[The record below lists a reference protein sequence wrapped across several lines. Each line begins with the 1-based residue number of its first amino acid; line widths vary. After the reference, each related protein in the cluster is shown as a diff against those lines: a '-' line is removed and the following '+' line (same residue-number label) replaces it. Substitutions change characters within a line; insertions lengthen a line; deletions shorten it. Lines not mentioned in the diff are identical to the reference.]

1 MGYFNNYIVPTAF
14 TILLHVIVLVT
25 VLVGWQMSDTKRYR
39 VDTPRYVKASLVKL
53 EQKQQRKVV
62 KKQAVPK
69 PSNKTVSAPTSKPE
83 QKKVVQTRTT
93 PETSVQSTVG
103 AKSVVKAEPESE
115 PEPPKPDPEIERQR
129 QREEVRQQRRQQ
141 QQQELQ
147 RAMEEEEYMMQ
158 AEEDELVADSYAA
171 HIKRTVEGYWSRP
184 PSARKDMEVVL
195 SIRLVPSGD
204 VVGVEVTQSSG
215 NQAFD
220 RSAVLAVE
228 KAARFPELK
237 DMPSSVFD
245 AYFRHFTLVFKPE
258 DLLL

>member
-1 MGYFNNYIVPTAF
+1 MGYFSNYIVPTAF
-14 TILLHVIVLVT
+14 TIMLHIIVLVS

-39 VDTPRYVKASLVKL
+39 VDTPRYVKASLVTL

-62 KKQAVPK
+62 KKQAAPR
-69 PSNKTVSAPTSKPE
+69 PANKTVPAPISKPD
-83 QKKVVQTRTT
+83 QKKVVQSRSA
-93 PETSVQSTVG
+93 PE
-103 AKSVVKAEPESE
+103 VKAESKVVAIPDLNAE
-115 PEPPKPDPEIERQR
+115 PEPPKPDPEIERRR
-129 QREEVRQQRRQQ
+129 QREQQRQQRQQQRVQ

-158 AEEDELVADSYAA
+158 AEEDEIAADSYAA

-184 PSARKDMEVVL
+184 PSARKNMEVVL
-195 SIRLVPSGD
+195 SIRLVPTGD
-204 VVGVEVTQSSG
+204 IVGVEVTQSSG

-228 KAARFPELK
+228 KADRFPELK
-237 DMPSSVFD
+237 DMPSSVFE

>member
-1 MGYFNNYIVPTAF
+1 M
-14 TILLHVIVLVT
+14 LHVIVLVT

-83 QKKVVQTRTT
+83 QKKVVQTRTA
-93 PETSVQSTVG
+93 PETSVQSAVG
-103 AKSVVKAEPESE
+103 ANPVVKAESEFEFEPE

>member
-1 MGYFNNYIVPTAF
+1 MGYLNNYIVPTAF
-14 TILLHVIVLVT
+14 TIMLHIIVLVT

-39 VDTPRYVKASLVKL
+39 VDTPRYVKASLVTL

-62 KKQAVPK
+62 KKQAAPK
-69 PSNKTVSAPTSKPE
+69 PANKTVPAPTSKPD
-83 QKKVVQTRTT
+83 QKKL
-93 PETSVQSTVG
+93 VQSRS
-103 AKSVVKAEPESE
+103 APEVKAASKVVAVPEVKAE
-115 PEPPKPDPEIERQR
+115 PEPPKPDPEIEL
-129 QREEVRQQRRQQ
+129 RQQREQQRQQQRVQ

-158 AEEDELVADSYAA
+158 AEEDEIAADSYAA

-184 PSARKDMEVVL
+184 PSARKNMEVVL
-195 SIRLVPSGD
+195 SIRLVPTGD
-204 VVGVEVTQSSG
+204 IVGVEVTQSSG

-228 KAARFPELK
+228 KAAHFPELK
-237 DMPSSVFD
+237 DMPSSLFE